1 MINDKKSSDMVIC
14 HQLAE
19 SQLNKSK
26 LDLAEVAE
34 ATRGLTGADL
44 RALLH
49 TASLAAEN
57 NSGDHNFLLLV

>member
-1 MINDKKSSDMVIC
+1 MTNDKLSDMVIC

-19 SQLNKSK
+19 SQLSDTK
-26 LDLAEVAE
+26 LDLAKVAE

-49 TASLAAEN
+49 TASLAVEN
-57 NSGDHNFLLLV
+57 NSGDNNILLLV

>member
-1 MINDKKSSDMVIC
+1 MVIC

-19 SQLNKSK
+19 SQLSESK

-57 NSGDHNFLLLV
+57 NSGV

>member
-1 MINDKKSSDMVIC
+1 MVIC

-19 SQLNKSK
+19 SQLSESK

-49 TASLAAEN
+49 TASLAAAGN
-57 NSGDHNFLLLV
+57 NSGDHDFLLLV

>member
-1 MINDKKSSDMVIC
+1 MVIC

-19 SQLNKSK
+19 SQLSESK
-26 LDLAEVAE
+26 LDLAKVAE

-57 NSGDHNFLLLV
+57 KYGDHIFFLLV

>member
-1 MINDKKSSDMVIC
+1 MAIC
-14 HQLAE
+14 YQLAE
-19 SQLNKSK
+19 SQLSESK

-57 NSGDHNFLLLV
+57 KSGEHNFFLLV